1 LFVQSPETSVVRVSR
16 RAFAVVSA
24 VLVAL
29 AVAGSL
35 SPFDVRPMPFAEALR
50 IFAHVQFVPLGR
62 ISTIDLISNVLLF
75 APLGFA
81 FAGMLDDRRRHAPIA
96 RLLQVAPAV
105 ALAIVL
111 STSIEFCQMFFPSR
125 IAAGSDIVFD
135 TFGAALGVIAWM
147 EAGRALTASV
157 ERVLEARER
166 PDALVRCLCAYAIAF
181 CVFQIYPFD
190 VTISPGDLS
199 QKYHAGRVALTSLAD
214 VDQVHVVTMTA
225 LALPLGALSAVG
237 WRPKRGRRSLLP
249 AIAVGA
255 LLAVCTEG
263 AQLFIFSRST
273 YAADVI
279 ALVAGIAGGAI
290 SVSSLL

>member
-1 LFVQSPETSVVRVSR
+1 VTR
-16 RAFAVVSA
+16 RAFAAVSA

-35 SPFDVRPMPFAEALR
+35 SPFDVHPMPAGEALR

-62 ISTIDLISNVLLF
+62 VSKIDLISNILLF

-81 FAGMLDDRRRHAPIA
+81 FAGALDDRRRQSPCG

-105 ALAIVL
+105 AFAIAL
-111 STSIEFCQMFFPSR
+111 STAIEFCQLFFPSR

-135 TFGAALGVIAWM
+135 TFGATLGVIAWM
-147 EAGRALTASV
+147 EAGRELTRLV
-157 ERVLEARER
+157 ERVLAQRER
-166 PDALVRCLCAYAIAF
+166 PDTFVRCLCAYAIAF
-181 CVFQIYPFD
+181 CVFQVYPFD

-199 QKYHAGRVALTSLAD
+199 QKYHAGRVALTSLRDAGD
-214 VDQVHVVTMTA
+214 VHLVTMTA

-249 AIAVGA
+249 AIVVGA
-255 LLAVCTEG
+255 LLAACTEA
-263 AQLFIFSRST
+263 AQLFIFSRAT
-273 YAADVI
+273 YAADVA
-279 ALVAGIAGGAI
+279 ALAAGIAAGAI